1 MSNPLDLTSV
11 KVSETFPRLVQIDTD
26 GAFYDG
32 LGNPIDLPNIGPTGS
47 TGATGSQGPTGS
59 NGLNGASTCTLYS
72 SGPGGNPIIT
82 PGTAT
87 LTSINDAV
95 NSNEYFNSSDV
106 GVYFQSILP
115 NITTGNSSYIG
126 LYSYGGGLIYY
137 AYVYYSGGPYIKVYK
152 QSTVIAEGNY
162 IAGDLFSIY
171 LDGINAN
178 YTIGP
183 GTYTSEQS
191 INARF
196 ACTVS
201 LGSYSGTP
209 IQFQQFLYY
218 PTGKKGINGVTGPT
232 GPGGTGTLSGTV
244 NKIVKF
250 NTTTSG
256 ADSSLTDDGSLV
268 TVDNDTQINGLLYL
282 NSNIENNISS
292 NSTIATVP
300 KTNGSSAF
308 FDYYITD
315 GTSLRCGTVMSVWD
329 SSGNTKY
336 TDTSSGDLNG
346 STEGLSFTVETYLTD
361 IILVANITAGT
372 WTIKTSTRVL

>member
-1 MSNPLDLTSV
+1 MSNLLDLTNV
-11 KVSETFPRLVQIDTD
+11 KVSETFPRLVQIDSD
-26 GAFYDG
+26 GAFYNG
-32 LGNPIDLPNIGPTGS
+32 LGEPIVLPN
-47 TGATGSQGPTGS
+47 TGATGATGPTGPTGPTGT
-59 NGLNGASTCTLYS
+59 NGINGTSSCTLYS
-72 SGPGGNPIIT
+72 SGPGGT
-82 PGTAT
+82 PTIVPGSIT
-87 LTSINDAV
+87 LTSLNDAV

-106 GVYFQSILP
+106 GIYFQSILP

-137 AYVYYSGGPYIKVYK
+137 AYLYYSSGPYIKVYK

-183 GTYTSEQS
+183 GTYTTEQS

-209 IQFQQFLYY
+209 IQFSQFLYY
-218 PTGKKGINGVTGPT
+218 PTGKKGINGVTGAT

-250 NTTTSG
+250 TTTTAG
-256 ADSSLTDDGSLV
+256 GDSSITDESTLV
-268 TVDNDTQINGLLYL
+268 TVDNDTKINGVLYL
-282 NSNIENNISS
+282 NSNIENTVTTDSP
-292 NSTIATVP
+292 IATVP
-300 KTNGSSAF
+300 KVNGTSAF
-308 FDYYITD
+308 FDYYVTN
-315 GTSLRCGTVMSVWD
+315 GTSLRCGTVMAVWD

-346 STEGLSFTVETYLTD
+346 STEDLSFSVDYYLTD
-361 IILVANITAGT
+361 IRLIANIVSGT